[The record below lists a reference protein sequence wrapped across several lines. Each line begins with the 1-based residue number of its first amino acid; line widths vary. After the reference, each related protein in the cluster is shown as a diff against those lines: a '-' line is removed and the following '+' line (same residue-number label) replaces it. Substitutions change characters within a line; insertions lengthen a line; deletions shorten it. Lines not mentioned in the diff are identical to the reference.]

1 VANIERVMSEVLP
14 RPEDERLIEA
24 LRDAALYDYPNPER
38 IGCPKDIKILKAL
51 AAKKLGVADAVIHH
65 VAECSPCFREM
76 MELRRKLKRLRLVKI
91 FGGVAGPLLIATIAV
106 LRYKHP
112 ASRCKS
118 PACQTAA

>member
-1 VANIERVMSEVLP
+1 MKEALS

-24 LRDAALYDYPNPER
+24 LRDSALYDYPNPER

-51 AAKKLGVADAVIHH
+51 ALKKLDVADAVIHH

-76 MELRRKLKRLRLVKI
+76 MQLRRKLKRLCLVKI
-91 FGGVAGPLLIATIAV
+91 FGGVAGLLLIATIAV

-112 ASRCKS
+112 ASSCES
-118 PACQTAA
+118 SACQTAA